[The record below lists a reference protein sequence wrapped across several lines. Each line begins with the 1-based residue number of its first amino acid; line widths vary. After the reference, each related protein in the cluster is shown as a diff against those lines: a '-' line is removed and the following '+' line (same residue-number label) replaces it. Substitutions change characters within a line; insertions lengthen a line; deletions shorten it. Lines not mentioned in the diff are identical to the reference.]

1 MLQKHSQHSQHS
13 QYIQRNQQ
21 NDNLLGSDVSSVT
34 SDPSEPSELPF
45 NPLNKVVEEA
55 VVLELISQFSV
66 NVVIKD
72 LSLYRTSMVH
82 KSYCTRKNEN
92 AIEGNTACPVDCVPL
107 QEESHERLEFLGDSI
122 LGVII
127 ANYVFQRFPTE
138 NEGFLTKMRTK
149 LVNGK
154 MLAHLCKIANIAPW
168 ILISKQIEDN
178 NGRMNRNILED
189 SFEAFLGA
197 MYLDTGSLDAPEAWI
212 INLIEENLDFVEL
225 INQNTNYKD
234 TLIKWCLHNQ
244 SYAPRFLELNART
257 MKDGSKQ
264 YTVCVKDNK
273 NATLGTGTG
282 ETKKSAENNASKEAL
297 AWLGIQ

>member
-1 MLQKHSQHSQHS
+1 MSSS
-13 QYIQRNQQ
+13 A
-21 NDNLLGSDVSSVT
+21 SSVA
-34 SDPSEPSELPF
+34 SEPAELPF
-45 NPLNKVVEEA
+45 NPVNKVIDEA
-55 VVLELISQFSV
+55 TVKQLISQFSV
-66 NVVIKD
+66 DVPIKNI
-72 LSLYRTSMVH
+72 SLYRTAMVH

-92 AIEGNTACPVDCVPL
+92 AIEGNTDCPEGCVPL
-107 QEESHERLEFLGDSI
+107 QEESHERLEFLGDSV
-122 LGVII
+122 LGIII
-127 ANYVFQRFPTE
+127 ANYVFHRFPGE

-154 MLAHLCKIANIAPW
+154 MLAHLCGIAGIPPW

-197 MYLDTGSLDAPEAWI
+197 MYLDTGGLTAPESWI

-244 SYAPRFLELNART
+244 SYSPRFLELNARS
-257 MKDGSKQ
+257 MKDGSKL
-264 YTVCVKDNK
+264 YTVCIKDN
-273 NATLGTGTG
+273 NNVTLGTGTG
-282 ETKKSAENNASKEAL
+282 ETKKQAENDASKHAL
-297 AWLGIQ
+297 AYLGVVHGA

>member
-1 MLQKHSQHSQHS
+1 MPSSG
-13 QYIQRNQQ
+13 
-21 NDNLLGSDVSSVT
+21 GSSASSVA
-34 SDPSEPSELPF
+34 SEPTELPF
-45 NPLNKVVEEA
+45 NPVNKVIDEA
-55 VVLELISQFSV
+55 NVKAIISQFSV
-66 NVVIKD
+66 DVPIKN
-72 LSLYRTSMVH
+72 LSLYRTAMVH

-92 AIEGNTACPVDCVPL
+92 AIEGNAECPDGCVPL
-107 QEESHERLEFLGDSI
+107 QEESHERLEFLGDSV
-122 LGVII
+122 LGIII
-127 ANYVFQRFPTE
+127 ANYVFHRFPQE

-154 MLAHLCKIANIAPW
+154 MLAHLCGLANIPPW

-178 NGRMNRNILED
+178 NGRANRNILED

-197 MYLDTGSLDAPEAWI
+197 LFLDTGGLDAPEQWI

-244 SYAPRFLELNART
+244 SFSPRFLELNART

-264 YTVCVKDNK
+264 YTVCIKDNK

-282 ETKKSAENNASKEAL
+282 ETKKQAENAAAHEACKY
-297 AWLGIQ
+297 LGIMI